1 MTFKCESP
9 KHSATSFSTTDGFFH
24 FHTTFIAEFTL
35 QCSNSGKDAPFFAV
49 VNGNI
54 YNVAV
59 SVETAKYQ
67 VSWALEH
74 DQADAQTFAIKIYDE
89 DGIALYRKD
98 PNTAPLFTIDHY
110 HPVSWALEHDQA
122 DAQTFAIK
130 IYDEDGIALY
140 RKDPNTAPLFTIDHY
155 HPSQERKITL
165 IYTTQKQQQ

>member
-1 MTFKCESP
+1 MWAVLLLCLASSAFAFKCESP

-59 SVETAKYQ
+59 SLETAKYQ

-110 HPVSWALEHDQA
+110 HPGLTRKPFVSSETVALFICIA
-122 DAQTFAIK
+122 ALYYAIK
-130 IYDEDGIALY
+130 QKSEIA
-140 RKDPNTAPLFTIDHY
+140 H
-155 HPSQERKITL
+155 
-165 IYTTQKQQQ
+165 

>member
-1 MTFKCESP
+1 MWAVLLFCLASSAFAFKCESP

-110 HPVSWALEHDQA
+110 HPGLTRKPFVSSETVALFICIA
-122 DAQTFAIK
+122 ALYYAIK
-130 IYDEDGIALY
+130 QKSEIA
-140 RKDPNTAPLFTIDHY
+140 H
-155 HPSQERKITL
+155 
-165 IYTTQKQQQ
+165 